1 MKSKIFVTSP
11 LLPNLD
17 NLAHRMEDIWERK
30 WITNSGFY
38 HQELER
44 KLADYLGVPYVSLMT
59 NGTLALLV
67 ALCTCLK
74 RETSRNNGGGM
85 R

>member
-17 NLAHRMEDIWERK
+17 NLLLSMQDIWKRK

-38 HQELER
+38 HQELEK
-44 KLADYLGVPYVSLMT
+44 KLAEYLDVPYVSLMA

-67 ALCTCLK
+67 ALCTCLEK
-74 RETSRNNGGGM
+74 NPLGNNGGGT